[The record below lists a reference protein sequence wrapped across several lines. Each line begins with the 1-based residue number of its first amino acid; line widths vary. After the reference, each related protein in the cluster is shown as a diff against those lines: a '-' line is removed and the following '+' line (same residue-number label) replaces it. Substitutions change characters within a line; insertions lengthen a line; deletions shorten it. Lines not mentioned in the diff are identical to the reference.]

1 MAPGFIPRQPRAR
14 TALLAAAIAVP
25 LAVAAL
31 WWHLEGREVTD
42 NAQIDGHIT
51 PIAARVGGTVA
62 AVHVT
67 DNQEVR
73 AGSVLVEIDPRDFEV
88 ACKRAEA
95 DLADAD
101 AALEAA
107 RAGVPIA
114 TTSTSGQLSSAGA
127 GVERA
132 QAGVAGA
139 ASDVDAARARLDAAQ
154 GRLREATAAQTRL
167 ARDLD
172 RMKQLVAKDEIS
184 QQQFDASVA
193 AADASRAAVDSAQAA
208 VAEAEKAVASVENR
222 RTQATGMLTQ
232 AQADLRTARTAPQQV
247 TVIRSRERSAEA
259 KVLLARALLE
269 QAQLNLSYTTVKA
282 PGNGYVSKKS
292 VEPGQIVQAGQPLL
306 ALVSLDDIWVTANF
320 KENQL
325 RRMRPGLPA
334 SITVDGNGRTYQ
346 GHVDSIAAATG
357 ARFSLL
363 PPENATGN
371 YVKVVQRVPVKIRF
385 EPGQDRGHVLRPG
398 MSVVPRVYLR

>member
-1 MAPGFIPRQPRAR
+1 MSSKLLRGEDANFQPLPWS
-14 TALLAAAIAVP
+14 TA
-25 LAVAAL
+25 
-31 WWHLEGREVTD
+31 
-42 NAQIDGHIT
+42 
-51 PIAARVGGTVA
+51 GG
-62 AVHVT
+62 
-67 DNQEVR
+67 D
-73 AGSVLVEIDPRDFEV
+73 
-88 ACKRAEA
+88 
-95 DLADAD
+95 
-101 AALEAA
+101 
-107 RAGVPIA
+107 
-114 TTSTSGQLSSAGA
+114 
-127 GVERA
+127 
-132 QAGVAGA
+132 
-139 ASDVDAARARLDAAQ
+139 
-154 GRLREATAAQTRL
+154 
-167 ARDLD
+167 
-172 RMKQLVAKDEIS
+172 
-184 QQQFDASVA
+184 DASGYTTTV
-193 AADASRAAVDSAQAA
+193 RV
-208 VAEAEKAVASVENR
+208 
-222 RTQATGMLTQ
+222 TQ

-325 RRMRPGLPA
+325 KRMRPGQPA

>member
-95 DLADAD
+95 DLVDAE